1 MIEKGN
7 KVKIEYEGSFDDGT
21 VFDSSANHESSFEF
35 TIGNN
40 EVIPGFEEGLMGMN
54 KGEEKKIRI
63 LAKDAYGEIR
73 QDLINKVPKTL
84 LPEGMKVE
92 KGMLLGL
99 QAPDGRKI
107 PALIEDVSDT
117 EITINL
123 NHPLAGKNLDFKLKV
138 IEVLNSK

>member
-21 VFDSSANHESSFEF
+21 IFDSSAAHESAFEF

-40 EVIPGFEEGLMGMN
+40 EVIPGFEDGLIGMN
-54 KGEEKKIRI
+54 EGEEKQVKI

-84 LPEGMKVE
+84 LPEGMNVQ

-107 PALIEDVSDT
+107 PALIEDVSEND
-117 EITINL
+117 ITLNL
-123 NHPLAGKNLDFKLKV
+123 NHPLAGKNLNFKLKV
-138 IEVLNSK
+138 IEVHNSK

>member
-21 VFDSSANHESSFEF
+21 VFDSSAAHEQAFEF

-40 EVIPGFEEGLMGMN
+40 EVIPGFEDALIGMEV
-54 KGEEKKIRI
+54 GQEKKIQI
-63 LAKDAYGEIR
+63 IAKDAYGEIR
-73 QDLINKVPKTL
+73 QDLINKVPKSL
-84 LPEGMKVE
+84 LPEGMKAE
-92 KGMLLGL
+92 KGMMLGL

-123 NHPLAGKNLDFKLKV
+123 NHPLAGKNLNFKLKV
-138 IEVLNSK
+138 IEVHNSK